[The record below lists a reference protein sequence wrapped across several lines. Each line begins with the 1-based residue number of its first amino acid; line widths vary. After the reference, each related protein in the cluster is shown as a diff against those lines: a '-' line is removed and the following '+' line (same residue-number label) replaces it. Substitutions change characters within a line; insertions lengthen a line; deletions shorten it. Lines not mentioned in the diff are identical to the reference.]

1 MDAIGVGERLRR
13 ARQALG
19 WSLQAVAANTRIPER
34 HLDALESDRF
44 GDLPGPVY
52 AKGFLRN
59 YATYLGLSPDELI
72 QELVAARAFAGEG
85 EPPASVH
92 PETRVAASPARRPTS
107 RLVAPVALAAAV
119 AAVYLVYHGLER
131 PHGAAR
137 SGRPATSADAGA
149 AAAGAASS
157 PSLRVAAPATAAQ
170 GTSAPTGQAAPL
182 TGAAGRLPAAGQG
195 SPVSPSAQQA
205 IPAPPAP
212 APVTLASPPARATPG
227 AAPAPGSL
235 VSQAS
240 PAPPGAAAA
249 PPSVRPGAAQSVRV
263 EIAASAQA
271 WVRAIV
277 DGRAVYD
284 GVLAPG
290 ERRVWAGR
298 REVILSTT
306 NAGAVA
312 VAVDGRPLGRLGNP
326 DQIIERSFAPAPA
339 PSP

>member
-85 EPPASVH
+85 EPPPASVY
-92 PETRVAASPARRPTS
+92 PETRVASPARRPAS
-107 RLVAPVALAAAV
+107 RLVAPVALVAAV
-119 AAVYLVYHGLER
+119 AAAYLVYHGLER

-137 SGRPATSADAGA
+137 SARPATSA
-149 AAAGAASS
+149 
-157 PSLRVAAPATAAQ
+157 AAP
-170 GTSAPTGQAAPL
+170 TSQAAPV
-182 TGAAGRLPAAGQG
+182 TGAVVRPPAAGQG

-205 IPAPPAP
+205 MPAPP

-227 AAPAPGSL
+227 AAPAPASTSGSP

-240 PAPPGAAAA
+240 PAPPGATAAP

-326 DQIIERSFAPAPA
+326 DQIVERSFAPAPA

>member
-85 EPPASVH
+85 EPPPASVY
-92 PETRVAASPARRPTS
+92 PETRVASPARRPAS
-107 RLVAPVALAAAV
+107 RLVAPVALVAAV
-119 AAVYLVYHGLER
+119 AAAYLVYHGLER
-131 PHGAAR
+131 PHAAAGA
-137 SGRPATSADAGA
+137 ADAGA
-149 AAAGAASS
+149 AS
-157 PSLRVAAPATAAQ
+157 PPSPRVATPATAAPGTGAQ
-170 GTSAPTGQAAPL
+170 GAPAPTSQAAPV
-182 TGAAGRLPAAGQG
+182 TGAVVRPPAAGQG

-205 IPAPPAP
+205 MPAPP

-227 AAPAPGSL
+227 AAPAPASTSGSP

-240 PAPPGAAAA
+240 PAPPGATAAP

-298 REVILSTT
+298 RGVILGTT
-306 NAGAVA
+306 TAGAVA
-312 VAVDGRPLGRLGNP
+312 VAEDGRPLGRLGNP
-326 DQIIERSFAPAPA
+326 DQIVERSFAPAPA